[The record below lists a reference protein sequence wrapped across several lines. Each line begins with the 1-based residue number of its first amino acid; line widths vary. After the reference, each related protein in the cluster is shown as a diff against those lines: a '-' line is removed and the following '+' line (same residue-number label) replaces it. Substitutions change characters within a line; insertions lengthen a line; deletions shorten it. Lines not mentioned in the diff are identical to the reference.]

1 MHDLKISNEEM
12 NDIMKLVKSLE
23 EPSLLIKGI
32 SETIKNEPKEQ
43 KGEFLEG
50 ILLGDLLTIKGT
62 IKPGEGTI
70 RACENF

>member
-1 MHDLKISNEEM
+1 MYDLKISNEEM
-12 NDIMKLVKSLE
+12 NDIMKLVNSLE
-23 EPSLLIKGI
+23 EPSLLIKGK
-32 SETIKNEPKEQ
+32 TIKNEPKEQ

-62 IKPGEGTI
+62 IRPGEGTI